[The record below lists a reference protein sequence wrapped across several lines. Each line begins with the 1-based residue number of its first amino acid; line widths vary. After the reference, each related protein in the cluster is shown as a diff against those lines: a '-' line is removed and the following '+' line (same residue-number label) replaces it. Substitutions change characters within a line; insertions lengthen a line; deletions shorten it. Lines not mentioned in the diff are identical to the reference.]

1 MCNRRMCSIC
11 MLAALL
17 AANSGAVAQTP
28 RYMSPAGSPIPNA
41 LNYFRFD
48 GLTPLLD
55 SYRGV
60 VVPQQNLS
68 YQLQSMTARE
78 QTDFRTTQ
86 RSLQDIRESEA
97 GPTGVGATF
106 MNYSHYYRGGGGSG
120 GRGRTS
126 AKAGRR

>member
-1 MCNRRMCSIC
+1 MFSRFLCIACV
-11 MLAALL
+11 LAALL
-17 AANSGAVAQTP
+17 AGNSRAVAQVP
-28 RYMSPAGSPIPNA
+28 RYMPPAGSPIPNA

-78 QTDFRTTQ
+78 QADYRTTQ
-86 RSLQDIRESEA
+86 RSLREIREAEA
-97 GPTGVGATF
+97 SPTGVGATF
-106 MNYSHYYRGGGGSG
+106 MNYSHYYRGGSG
-120 GRGRTS
+120 GGGRASS

>member
-1 MCNRRMCSIC
+1 MCSRIIC
-11 MLAALL
+11 STCVLAAML
-17 AANSGAVAQTP
+17 AANSDALAQTP

-78 QTDFRTTQ
+78 QADFRTTQ
-86 RSLQDIRESEA
+86 RNLQDIRESEA
-97 GPTGVGATF
+97 APTGVGATF
-106 MNYSHYYRGGGGSG
+106 MNYSHYYRAGGGGG
-120 GRGRTS
+120 GATR
-126 AKAGRR
+126 

>member
-1 MCNRRMCSIC
+1 MLGRIICSFIVI
-11 MLAALL
+11 AGVF
-17 AANSGAVAQTP
+17 AANESAVAQTP

-60 VVPQQNLS
+60 VVPQQNLG

-78 QTDFRTTQ
+78 QADYRTTQ
-86 RSLQDIRESEA
+86 RTLQDIRESEA
-97 GPTGVGATF
+97 APTGVGATF
-106 MNYSHYYRGGGGSG
+106 MNYSHYYRVGAGGG
-120 GRGRTS
+120 
-126 AKAGRR
+126 A